1 MSEFD
6 YSKVPV
12 ESLESLRNRLNQVH
26 LSLRKLADQ
35 VNHNIRNPNKAKL
48 PNYAQF
54 QNQFH
59 VLITQLQSIASILT
73 NDDDILKR
81 TNAYPLPNFPTTE
94 QEALVTTLLR
104 KKPLPEV
111 EGWMKDA
118 IGRGALQETD
128 LEKDEAFVKWCAETV
143 QDLRDEFQFYG
154 FHSQQEL
161 AFLETE
167 EGKREAQR
175 KRDLELEQEEEKM
188 RTTGG
193 KQPLHPNKVL
203 KFMYQGVLDDS

>member
-6 YSKVPV
+6 HSKVPV
-12 ESLESLRNRLNQVH
+12 EALESLRNRLNQVH
-26 LSLRKLADQ
+26 LSLRKLSDQ
-35 VNHNIRNPNKAKL
+35 VNHNLRNPHRTKL

-59 VLITQLQSIASILT
+59 VLITQLQSIASILS
-73 NDDDILKR
+73 NDDILKR

-94 QEALVTTLLR
+94 HEALVTTLLR

-111 EGWMKDA
+111 EEWMKDA
-118 IGRGALQETD
+118 IGRGETRNTD
-128 LEKDEAFVKWCAETV
+128 LKQDEEFFRWCSETV
-143 QDLRDEFQFYG
+143 QALRDEFQFYG
-154 FHSQQEL
+154 FHSELEL

-167 EGKREAQR
+167 EGKKDAQH
-175 KRDLELEQEEEKM
+175 KRDLELEQEEEKI

-193 KQPLHPNKVL
+193 NMPLHPNKVL
-203 KFMYQGVLDDS
+203 KFMCQGVLEEA